1 MLQRSETSRDSQASG
16 EAHVVRRRKRR
27 GWPLLVGALVL
38 AGGAAGYVY
47 YARQEAAT
55 TAQPALQTAPVT
67 LGDIET
73 SVTAIAKMQP
83 KTYVDVGTQV
93 SGQLRTII
101 PDVGALVKKGELLA
115 EIDPT
120 VYQTRV
126 AGDRASLDNLR
137 AQLAQA
143 QAQLV
148 LDRLREER
156 AQELL
161 AKQSGSKDAADAAIA
176 TARISEAKIDA
187 LKAQIAQTQATLD
200 GDLANLGYTKIYA
213 PIDGTVV
220 SITAREGGTL
230 NANQSAPI
238 VLRIAD
244 LQTMTVTAQV
254 AEGDIPRIKVGT
266 PAYFS
271 TLGLPDRRWNGTVR
285 QIEPTPTIVNDVV
298 LYNVLIDVPNDDL
311 TLMTDMTAQVFFR
324 LGEAKDVPLVP
335 TTALRARRDGTHS
348 VRVMT
353 PKGPE
358 ERTVKT
364 GLSNRTV
371 TQVVEGLAPG
381 DVVVTG
387 AGAAPR
393 PAGQQRPAMPPRL

>member
-1 MLQRSETSRDSQASG
+1 MLQRSQSGWTTGAKARRRRRWPTVLLIAAVLAAGGGYYYYREVVAPSQA
-16 EAHVVRRRKRR
+16 A
-27 GWPLLVGALVL
+27 
-38 AGGAAGYVY
+38 
-47 YARQEAAT
+47 
-55 TAQPALQTAPVT
+55 PAFQTAKVEV
-67 LGDIET
+67 GDIET
-73 SVTAIAKMQP
+73 TVTAIANMQP
-83 KTYVDVGTQV
+83 KNYVDVGTQV
-93 SGQLRTII
+93 SGQLRTIH
-101 PDVGALVKKGELLA
+101 PDIGAVVKKDDLLA
-115 EIDPT
+115 VIDPT

-143 QAQLV
+143 QAQLT
-148 LDRLREER
+148 LDRLRNER
-156 AQELL
+156 AQQLL
-161 AKQSGSKDAADAAIA
+161 ANQSGSKDAADAAEA
-176 TARISEAKIDA
+176 TMRISEAKIDA

-213 PIDGTVV
+213 PMDGTVV
-220 SITAREGGTL
+220 SITAREGSTL

-266 PAYFS
+266 PVYFS
-271 TLGLPDRRWNGTVR
+271 TLGLPDRRWQGEVR

-311 TLMTDMTAQVFFR
+311 SLMTNMTAQVFFR
-324 LGEAKDVPLVP
+324 LGEAKGVPLVP
-335 TTALRARRDGTHS
+335 TQALRTRRDGSQS

-353 PKGPE
+353 PGGVE
-358 ERTVKT
+358 ERVVKT

-371 TQVVEGLAPG
+371 TQIVDGLQPG
-381 DVVVTG
+381 ETVVTG
-387 AGAAPR
+387 NAATAAPR
-393 PAGQQRPAMPPRL
+393 PAGGPRPSMPPRLG

>member
-1 MLQRSETSRDSQASG
+1 MLQRAEGDWTG
-16 EAHVVRRRKRR
+16 EGRVRRRRR
-27 GWPLLVGALVL
+27 SRWPLWVALLAL
-38 AGGAAGYVY
+38 AGAGAYGYSRYGHV
-47 YARQEAAT
+47 AEPAT
-55 TAQPALQTAPVT
+55 PAVQTAAVEI
-67 LGDIET
+67 GDIEAT
-73 SVTAIAKMQP
+73 VNAIAKMQP

-93 SGQLRTII
+93 SGQLRTIR
-101 PDVGALVKKGELLA
+101 PDVGDVVKKGDLLA
-115 EIDPT
+115 DIDPT

-143 QAQLV
+143 QAQLT
-148 LDRLREER
+148 LDRLRNDR
-156 AQELL
+156 AQQLL
-161 AKQSGSKDAADAAIA
+161 KNQSGSKDAADAAEA
-176 TARISEAKIDA
+176 TERISEAKIDA

-213 PIDGTVV
+213 PMDGTVV
-220 SITAREGGTL
+220 SITAREGQTL

-254 AEGDIPRIKVGT
+254 AEGDIPKIQVGT
-266 PAYFS
+266 PASFS
-271 TLGLPDRRWNGTVR
+271 TLGLPDRRWRGTVR

-324 LGEAKDVPLVP
+324 LGEAKGVPLVP
-335 TTALRARRDGTHS
+335 SAAVRTARDGTQS

-353 PKGPE
+353 PQGPKD
-358 ERTVKT
+358 RTVKT
-364 GLSNRTV
+364 GLSNRSM
-371 TQVVEGLAPG
+371 TQVVEGLSPG
-381 DVVVTG
+381 ETVVLG
-387 AGAAPR
+387 AGGT
-393 PAGQQRPAMPPRL
+393 PAQRPSGPRMPPRLG

>member
-1 MLQRSETSRDSQASG
+1 MLQKSEAGWESAIEG
-16 EAHVVRRRKRR
+16 KAKLRRRRR
-27 GWPLLVGALVL
+27 RWPWLVL
-38 AGGAAGYVY
+38 AALIVGGAGTY
-47 YARQEAAT
+47 YYRNAL
-55 TAQPALQTAPVT
+55 PAPGPTLQTAKIE

-93 SGQLRTII
+93 SGQLRSIV
-101 PDVGALVKKGELLA
+101 PDVGAVVKKNDLLA
-115 EIDPT
+115 ELDPT

-143 QAQLV
+143 EAQLV
-148 LDRLREER
+148 LDKLRNDR
-156 AQELL
+156 AQQLL
-161 AKQSGSKDAADAAIA
+161 ANQSGSKDASDSA
-176 TARISEAKIDA
+176 TAVMRISAAKIDA

-200 GDLANLGYTKIYA
+200 GDLANLSYTKIYA

-254 AEGDIPRIKVGT
+254 AEGDIPKIKVGT

-271 TLGLPDRRWNGTVR
+271 TLGLPDRRWEGTVR
-285 QIEPTPTIVNDVV
+285 QVEPTPTIVNDVV
-298 LYNVLIDVPNDDL
+298 LYNVLIDVPNSDL
-311 TLMTDMTAQVFFR
+311 ILMTDMTAQVFFR
-324 LGEAKDVPLVP
+324 LGEAKGVPLVP
-335 TTALRARRDGTHS
+335 TSALRAGRNGGHT
-348 VRVMT
+348 VRVMA
-353 PKGPE
+353 GNGSIE
-358 ERTVKT
+358 ERRVKT
-364 GLSNRTV
+364 GLSNRSM
-371 TQVVEGLAPG
+371 TQITEGLSAG
-381 DVVVTG
+381 ETVVTG
-387 AGAAPR
+387 NAPGGAR
-393 PAGQQRPAMPPRL
+393 PAGGPQRPGMPARLG

>member
-1 MLQRSETSRDSQASG
+1 MLQKAENSWTG
-16 EAHVVRRRKRR
+16 EKTTRRRRR
-27 GWPLLVGALVL
+27 RRWPWLLAALL
-38 AGGAAGYVY
+38 MAGGGYYY
-47 YARQEAAT
+47 YAGVQAPEEA
-55 TAQPALQTAPVT
+55 PAFQTAVVT
-67 LGDIET
+67 RGDIEI
-73 SVTAIAKMQP
+73 SVNAIAKMQP

-93 SGQLRTII
+93 SGQLRVIH
-101 PDVGALVKKGELLA
+101 PDVGNVVKKGDLLA

-143 QAQLV
+143 EAQLT
-148 LDRLREER
+148 LDRLRNER
-156 AQELL
+156 AQQLL
-161 AKQSGSKDAADAAIA
+161 KNQSGSKDAADAAMA
-176 TARISEAKIDA
+176 TEQISEAKIDA
-187 LKAQIAQTQATLD
+187 LKAQIAQMQATLD

-213 PIDGTVV
+213 PMDGTVV

-254 AEGDIPRIKVGT
+254 AEGDIPRITVGT
-266 PAYFS
+266 PAAFS
-271 TLGLPDRRWNGTVR
+271 TLGLPDRRWRGTVR

-311 TLMTDMTAQVFFR
+311 MLMTDMTAQVFFR

-335 TTALRARRDGTHS
+335 TPAIRTARDGSQS
-348 VRVMT
+348 VRVLT
-353 PKGPE
+353 PQGPQ
-358 ERTVKT
+358 ERPVKT
-364 GLSNRTV
+364 GLSNRSQ
-371 TQVVEGLAPG
+371 TQILEGLEPGETVITGSSAP
-381 DVVVTG
+381 
-387 AGAAPR
+387 ASPR
-393 PAGQQRPAMPPRL
+393 PGGGRPSMPPRLG

>member
-1 MLQRSETSRDSQASG
+1 MLQKAENGWTG
-16 EAHVVRRRKRR
+16 EKTTRRRPRR
-27 GWPLLVGALVL
+27 RWPWLLAALL
-38 AGGAAGYVY
+38 MAGGGYYY
-47 YARQEAAT
+47 YAGLQAPEVA
-55 TAQPALQTAPVT
+55 PAFQTAVVT
-67 LGDIET
+67 RGDIEI
-73 SVTAIAKMQP
+73 SVNAIAKMQP

-93 SGQLRTII
+93 SGQLRVIH
-101 PDVGALVKKGELLA
+101 PDVGNVVKKGDLLA

-143 QAQLV
+143 EAQLT
-148 LDRLREER
+148 LDRLRNER
-156 AQELL
+156 AQQLL
-161 AKQSGSKDAADAAIA
+161 KNQSGSKDAADAAMA
-176 TARISEAKIDA
+176 TEQISEAKIDA
-187 LKAQIAQTQATLD
+187 LKAQIAQMQATLD

-213 PIDGTVV
+213 PMDGTVV

-254 AEGDIPRIKVGT
+254 AEGDIPRITVGT
-266 PAYFS
+266 PAAFS
-271 TLGLPDRRWNGTVR
+271 TLGLPDRRWRGTVR

-311 TLMTDMTAQVFFR
+311 MLMTDMTAQVFFR

-335 TTALRARRDGTHS
+335 TPAIRTARDGSQS
-348 VRVMT
+348 VRVLT
-353 PKGPE
+353 PQGPQ
-358 ERTVKT
+358 ERPVKT
-364 GLSNRTV
+364 GLSNRSQ
-371 TQVVEGLAPG
+371 TQILEGLEPGETVITGSSAP
-381 DVVVTG
+381 
-387 AGAAPR
+387 AGPR
-393 PAGQQRPAMPPRL
+393 PAGGRPSMPPRLG

>member
-1 MLQRSETSRDSQASG
+1 MATTVA
-16 EAHVVRRRKRR
+16 VRRRRR
-27 GWPLLVGALVL
+27 WPWIVAIALAA
-38 AGGAAGYVY
+38 AGGGAYYYSTRAGS
-47 YARQEAAT
+47 EAG
-55 TAQPALQTAPVT
+55 PAYQTATVE

-73 SVTAIAKMQP
+73 TVTAIAKMQP

-93 SGQLRTII
+93 SGQLRVIH
-101 PDVGALVKKGELLA
+101 PDVGAVVKKGELLA

-126 AGDRASLDNLR
+126 NGDRASLDNLR

-143 QAQLV
+143 EAQLT
-148 LDRLREER
+148 LDRLRNDR
-156 AQELL
+156 AQELWS
-161 AKQSGSKDAADAAIA
+161 KQAGSRDAAEAAEA
-176 TARISEAKIDA
+176 TMRISYAKIDA
-187 LKAQIAQTQATLD
+187 LKAQIAQTQATLE

-213 PIDGTVV
+213 PMDGTVV
-220 SITAREGGTL
+220 SITAREGSTL

-254 AEGDIPRIKVGT
+254 AEGDIPRITVGT

-271 TLGLPDRRWNGTVR
+271 TLGLPDRRWEGAVR

-298 LYNVLIDVPNDDL
+298 LYNVLIDVPNPDL

-324 LGEAKDVPLVP
+324 LGEAKGVPLVP
-335 TTALRARRDGTHS
+335 TPAVRTRRDGTAT

-353 PKGPE
+353 PAGPQ
-358 ERTVKT
+358 ERTIRT
-364 GLSNRTV
+364 GLSNRSL
-371 TQVVEGLAPG
+371 TQVIEGLAPG
-381 DVVVTG
+381 ETVVTG
-387 AGAAPR
+387 TAAATGRPGGAGGPR
-393 PAGQQRPAMPPRL
+393 PSMPPRLG

>member
-1 MLQRSETSRDSQASG
+1 MLQKAENGWTG
-16 EAHVVRRRKRR
+16 EKTTRRRRR
-27 GWPLLVGALVL
+27 RRWPWLLAALL
-38 AGGAAGYVY
+38 MAGGGYYY
-47 YARQEAAT
+47 YAGVQAPEEA
-55 TAQPALQTAPVT
+55 PAFQTAVVT
-67 LGDIET
+67 RGDIEI
-73 SVTAIAKMQP
+73 SVNAIAKMQP

-93 SGQLRTII
+93 SGQLRVIH
-101 PDVGALVKKGELLA
+101 PDVGNVVKKGDLLA

-143 QAQLV
+143 EAQLT
-148 LDRLREER
+148 LDRLRNER
-156 AQELL
+156 AQQLL
-161 AKQSGSKDAADAAIA
+161 KNQSGSKDAADAAMA
-176 TARISEAKIDA
+176 TEQISEAKIDA
-187 LKAQIAQTQATLD
+187 LKAQIAQMQATLD

-213 PIDGTVV
+213 PMDGTVV

-254 AEGDIPRIKVGT
+254 AEGDIPRITVGT
-266 PAYFS
+266 PAAFS
-271 TLGLPDRRWNGTVR
+271 TLGLPDRRWRGTVR

-311 TLMTDMTAQVFFR
+311 MLMTDMTAQVFFR

-335 TTALRARRDGTHS
+335 TPAIRTARDGSQS
-348 VRVMT
+348 VRVLT
-353 PKGPE
+353 PQGPQ
-358 ERTVKT
+358 ERPVKT
-364 GLSNRTV
+364 GLSNRSQTQILDGLEPGETV
-371 TQVVEGLAPG
+371 ITGSNAP
-381 DVVVTG
+381 
-387 AGAAPR
+387 ASPR
-393 PAGQQRPAMPPRL
+393 PGGGRPSMPPRLG